1 MLTIEDSTGRIKAVV
16 SQNKK
21 ELHAKTKDLVLD
33 EVVGIIGISG
43 DKIIFVED
51 VIWYGHSPYQST
63 EKGEK
68 EEYAVF
74 LSDVHV
80 GSKLFLKKNLISSY
94 IGFLAIEAALPNA
107 AWLPK

>member
-21 ELHAKTKDLVLD
+21 ELHAKAKDLVLD

-51 VIWYGHSPYQST
+51 VILLGHSPYQST
-63 EKGEK
+63 EKRRKGR
-68 EEYAVF
+68 VC
-74 LSDVHV
+74 
-80 GSKLFLKKNLISSY
+80 
-94 IGFLAIEAALPNA
+94 GFSFRCPCRF
-107 AWLPK
+107 